1 MDYPRSIRFGDFVL
15 NRTRGCLQDS
25 SGTERFLRPKSYRVL
40 EVLAERRGQLVSKDD
55 LVQATWPDVFVSDD
69 SLAQCV
75 SDIRRALGPEGMG
88 LLRTV
93 PRRGYMLVGPGS
105 EAEEPVEPGWK
116 RWMAW
121 TSGLTAA
128 LIVAMATLWLAQPR
142 DSVVE
147 LSAADGAVVQANEL
161 ITARDWRRRGDNEEA
176 RGLLEAVVADNPG
189 HAGAWAS
196 LGLTYWLEVQH
207 LAWGG
212 GRREMARALEMV
224 ERAVALGGGARSHRL
239 LAEMRLLSP
248 FPEMR
253 SPVDALA
260 NARAAVTIDPEDP
273 SAGPDR
279 PIGRGGPDNPAGSA
293 PRSDAAGLAPSGRWP
308 ELPARG
314 RTGASC
320 RGTWPA
326 LWRRDF
332 RKRAVVARMALR
344 REPCTCRPAG
354 RSGQGRHG
362 RAWAPARA
370 DRYGRGAIVRWPSR
384 RKRPRHCAGGA
395 QVGWHAGLIP
405 ATWRRRA
412 PANRRTDRE
421 IADSS
426 SRHRRA
432 AGLGRSPPR

>member
-75 SDIRRALGPEGMG
+75 SDIRRVLGPEGMG

-176 RGLLEAVVADNPG
+176 RGLLEAVVADNPR

-273 SAGPDR
+273 
-279 PIGRGGPDNPAGSA
+279 DNLAVLAQALALTG
-293 PRSDAAGLAPSGRWP
+293 RSDEAVLTIQQALRLDPTPQDWHHQVAGLSY
-308 ELPARG
+308 L
-314 RTGASC
+314 
-320 RGTWPA
+320 
-326 LWRRDF
+326 L
-332 RKRAVVARMALR
+332 
-344 REPCTCRPAG
+344 AG
-354 RSGQGRHG
+354 E
-362 RAWAPARA
+362 PARA
-370 DRYGRGAIVRWPSR
+370 AEELGPLYGAGTFANARWWPGWLFAASLAHAGRLEEAARVVTAALGHRPEQTVTGVAQSFDGLADESGLAIVLEGLRL
-384 RKRPRHCAGGA
+384 AGMPG
-395 QVGWHAGLIP
+395 
-405 ATWRRRA
+405 
-412 PANRRTDRE
+412 
-421 IADSS
+421 
-426 SRHRRA
+426 
-432 AGLGRSPPR
+432 